1 MTCLSQDA
9 ETYHVTKEGIAY
21 AVKKINVNTNVN
33 TNIKKKKNPKIQNN
47 FFFAVYLNL
56 KIIIKKKAETPCQLF
71 YMCLPLD

>member
-33 TNIKKKKNPKIQNN
+33 TNIKKKKKSQNPK
-47 FFFAVYLNL
+47 
-56 KIIIKKKAETPCQLF
+56 QLF
-71 YMCLPLD
+71 FCRVS

>member
-47 FFFAVYLNL
+47 FFL
-56 KIIIKKKAETPCQLF
+56 PCILI
-71 YMCLPLD
+71 

>member
-33 TNIKKKKNPKIQNN
+33 TNIKKKKSPKSKTT
-47 FFFAVYLNL
+47 FFL
-56 KIIIKKKAETPCQLF
+56 PCILI
-71 YMCLPLD
+71 